1 MNTRDVELQNTVG
14 IGCARCGETHENLE
28 VRTFRNPVAP
38 AELAPFEWTQWATC
52 PVTGDPILIGVGHA
66 TDAAVLEQHAQ
77 NAYAAYGQST
87 GGKNFRGEP
96 MPTWEALPAAIQT
109 AWRASVKAVLR

>member
-1 MNTRDVELQNTVG
+1 MIEATVNT
-14 IGCARCGETHENLE
+14 CARCGGRHEGLKTH
-28 VRTFRNPVAP
+28 TFARPVAP
-38 AELAPFEWTQWATC
+38 AELAPFAWTEWAIC
-52 PVTGDPILIGVGHA
+52 PTTYDPILIGVGHA
-66 TDAAVLEQHAQ
+66 TDDAAVLEQHAQ

>member
-1 MNTRDVELQNTVG
+1 MNTIDVV
-14 IGCARCGETHENLE
+14 GCARCGELHDDLE
-28 VRTFRNPVAP
+28 VRTFKTPVAP

-66 TDAAVLEQHAQ
+66 TDDAAVLEQHAQ
-77 NAYAAYGQST
+77 NAYAAYGHST

-109 AWRASVKAVLR
+109 AWRASVRAVLR